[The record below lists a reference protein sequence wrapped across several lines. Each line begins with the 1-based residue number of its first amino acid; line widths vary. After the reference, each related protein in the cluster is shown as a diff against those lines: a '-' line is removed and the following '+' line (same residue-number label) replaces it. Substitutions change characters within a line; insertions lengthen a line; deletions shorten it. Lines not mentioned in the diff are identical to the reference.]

1 MRPSKRSRLSREP
14 REVIDSRR
22 QRAIV
27 ECGWINYST
36 RVEGVVEI
44 GTSHD
49 FESVEVEVS
58 VRCLS

>member
-1 MRPSKRSRLSREP
+1 M
-14 REVIDSRR
+14 
-22 QRAIV
+22 